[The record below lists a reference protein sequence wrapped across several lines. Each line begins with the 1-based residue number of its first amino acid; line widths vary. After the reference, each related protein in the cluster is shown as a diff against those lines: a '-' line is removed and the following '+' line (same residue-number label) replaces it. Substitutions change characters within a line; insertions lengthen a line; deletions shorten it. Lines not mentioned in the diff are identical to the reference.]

1 MAEST
6 PEGIIPIVLHS
17 QLRGFVSH
25 NHFVP
30 GSGDSPSRSD
40 TKVQREPG
48 MTRFGK
54 WIQRSSNEGFVELQ
68 EVVTGKEA
76 ETALGENGKG
86 ERGEGTGEGTRKWG
100 KKVKKGE
107 KR

>member
-48 MTRFGK
+48 MTRLGK

-76 ETALGENGKG
+76 ETALGEKGKG
-86 ERGEGTGEGTRKWG
+86 ERGEGDRGRDKEMG
-100 KKVKKGE
+100 KKGE